1 MMALVGFRVIW
12 GLVGTHY
19 ARFSS
24 FWFGPRDA
32 FAYLKKVLADNA
44 ERHVGHNP
52 TGSVAIYLLLL
63 LTLAVGITGF
73 FTLGGEEQQGL
84 LRRSISMVQSRT
96 FKTLHQLSAW
106 VMLLLLL
113 GHLVGVVVESV
124 LHHENLARSML
135 TGSKLANAQMP
146 AARLRWRVAAL
157 LLVLMVGFGG
167 WWFFYAMDARF
178 DQLRGG
184 TELSVESP
192 HVKFVGTK
200 LADNAQWRE
209 ECGSCHI
216 AFHPNLL
223 PSRSWMRIMNEQA
236 RHFGSDLGLDRATA
250 TSVLTFLRANSAD
263 RHTTEAAS
271 KIDRSIK
278 PADVPLRITE
288 TPYWAEK
295 HGDIAAAQW
304 QSAQV
309 KSKTNCAACHLDAE
323 VGTFQDAAMHNPKRS
338 TRP

>member
-1 MMALVGFRVIW
+1 
-12 GLVGTHY
+12 
-19 ARFSS
+19 
-24 FWFGPRDA
+24 
-32 FAYLKKVLADNA
+32 
-44 ERHVGHNP
+44 
-52 TGSVAIYLLLL
+52 
-63 LTLAVGITGF
+63 
-73 FTLGGEEQQGL
+73 
-84 LRRSISMVQSRT
+84 MVQSRT
-96 FKTLHQLSAW
+96 FKTLHELSAL
-106 VMLLLLL
+106 VM
-113 GHLVGVVVESV
+113 
-124 LHHENLARSML
+124 
-135 TGSKLANAQMP
+135 
-146 AARLRWRVAAL
+146 L
-157 LLVLMVGFGG
+157 LLVLMAGFGG

-192 HVKFVGTK
+192 HVKFVGAK

-236 RHFGSDLGLDRATA
+236 RHFGSDLGLDRATT

-309 KSKTNCAACHLDAE
+309 KSKTNCPACHLDAE

>member
-1 MMALVGFRVIW
+1 MSFVGSWFTTESDQWLSVHVFLGYLMMALVGFRIIW
-12 GLVGTHY
+12 GLAGTHY
-19 ARFSS
+19 ARLSS

-32 FAYLKKVLADNA
+32 FAYLKKVLAGNA

-96 FKTLHQLSAW
+96 FKTLHELSAW
-106 VMLLLLL
+106 VMLLLVL

-124 LHHENLARSML
+124 RHHENLARSML

-184 TELSVESP
+184 TRSALNRHMLNSSVPSWP
-192 HVKFVGTK
+192 IMPSG
-200 LADNAQWRE
+200 ARNAAVA
-209 ECGSCHI
+209 I
-216 AFHPNLL
+216 
-223 PSRSWMRIMNEQA
+223 SRFNRTCCPA
-236 RHFGSDLGLDRATA
+236 AHGRA
-250 TSVLTFLRANSAD
+250 S
-263 RHTTEAAS
+263 
-271 KIDRSIK
+271 
-278 PADVPLRITE
+278 
-288 TPYWAEK
+288 
-295 HGDIAAAQW
+295 
-304 QSAQV
+304 
-309 KSKTNCAACHLDAE
+309 
-323 VGTFQDAAMHNPKRS
+323 
-338 TRP
+338 